1 MRACQNI
8 IMLFCIICATAFSL
22 YGRAVTN
29 GCVFVHSCLCFAGSN
44 EVNFHGEI
52 SHRNDTWSDEANY
65 CVGGRMKTILS
76 SKIKDLVNVT
86 HET

>member
-1 MRACQNI
+1 M
-8 IMLFCIICATAFSL
+8 
-22 YGRAVTN
+22 
-29 GCVFVHSCLCFAGSN
+29 HSCLCFAGSN

-65 CVGGRMKTILS
+65 CVGGRMKQILT
-76 SKIKDLVNVT
+76 SKIKELENVT

>member
-1 MRACQNI
+1 
-8 IMLFCIICATAFSL
+8 MLFCIICATAFSL

-65 CVGGRMKTILS
+65 CAGGRMKNILS
-76 SKIKDLVNVT
+76 KKIKEIESVT
-86 HET
+86 HKT